1 MRKTLWIILILVL
14 GSCAGIA
21 RADVTF
27 DVSASLSA
35 KPIAGEPVGYTPSC
49 GGSGCTLSGTIVINT
64 TSGTVDSV
72 DLTMNGE
79 LPSFGPFVTL
89 PEHIFTDPYS
99 AYSNIVL
106 EEMNTP
112 DPAGTTGY
120 YALGLELATPLPGS
134 LVGYIGGNI
143 IGGSVGVNSSPYAY
157 ESDMWSVTS
166 GSVWASVTPPVTY
179 PTVPEPCSFSL
190 LLLGVGM
197 ALGLRKLIA

>member
-1 MRKTLWIILILVL
+1 MLRRPPRSTLFPYTTLFR
-14 GSCAGIA
+14 S
-21 RADVTF
+21 
-27 DVSASLSA
+27 
-35 KPIAGEPVGYTPSC
+35 VGYTPSC

-120 YALGLELATPLPGS
+120 YALGLELAESRRRNWLWLPR
-134 LVGYIGGNI
+134 
-143 IGGSVGVNSSPYAY
+143 
-157 ESDMWSVTS
+157 S
-166 GSVWASVTPPVTY
+166 GIH
-179 PTVPEPCSFSL
+179 
-190 LLLGVGM
+190 
-197 ALGLRKLIA
+197 RR